1 MGDLQRIGNQA
12 LQNAPQPLRRA
23 LDNLGV
29 QFRGATPDEY
39 HTDGNY
45 DSSNIAGVPQGDP
58 RTVRV
63 MAPRAF
69 EDNADQLATHE
80 GMHVAQNNWA
90 PAIQKA
96 IPADN
101 PHDLYNYG
109 GTGGV
114 KSLLAR
120 GGTIADMPREQAAAA
135 MQYGQSQGMPE
146 PYNQLAHTIDK
157 IPLST
162 IEMTDPMAKTM
173 NMHPRTPQV
182 PPSSVPGMNFA
193 KEIYQPGQPA
203 PGDPLTI
210 DPGAMPQLP
219 APTENAL
226 PPSALDRN
234 IANDQQQLQKVRF
247 AQANPW
253 GTANNHPGTM
263 GKIAH
268 VLSVAGNIAGDIVAP
283 STMSLIP
290 GTQLNRQVQE
300 GGLAHRL
307 NEEQEEESQN
317 QGRDATT
324 QATQLAN
331 ANEPQHAS
339 DTHAASVAQTGL
351 ANAETQKA
359 LHPTPQNEFELWRQ
373 QNPGGTP
380 EQYNQVMS
388 KPLTDQDAAGRNAVW
403 DTIADKY
410 HLPKGQFKAGMSG
423 ADATALATA
432 LNNVVGKDQGGQ
444 KIIIQGQ
451 NAANAAGKTRDANT
465 EKAYTAAS
473 KDLNSQFS
481 AAQTQAETL
490 ATAREELHSG
500 AVGQAAGTIKTLV
513 GLAGGKGTG
522 VRITQAELN
531 AIAHARGIQG
541 DFEGFVNKLSGQG
554 ALSGPQLKQM
564 DDLLSDVEG
573 KIRQKMSVQDKYLD
587 RLAGANS
594 EQDIRGI
601 QSEYR
606 KEALS
611 GGQPAE
617 GGAAPTGGPAVGT
630 VEGGHRFKG
639 GNPADPNSWEKVK

>member
-1 MGDLQRIGNQA
+1 
-12 LQNAPQPLRRA
+12 
-23 LDNLGV
+23 
-29 QFRGATPDEY
+29 
-39 HTDGNY
+39 
-45 DSSNIAGVPQGDP
+45 
-58 RTVRV
+58 
-63 MAPRAF
+63 MA
-69 EDNADQLATHE
+69 NT
-80 GMHVAQNNWA
+80 N
-90 PAIQKA
+90 
-96 IPADN
+96 
-101 PHDLYNYG
+101 
-109 GTGGV
+109 
-114 KSLLAR
+114 
-120 GGTIADMPREQAAAA
+120 
-135 MQYGQSQGMPE
+135 
-146 PYNQLAHTIDK
+146 
-157 IPLST
+157 
-162 IEMTDPMAKTM
+162 PMAKTI
-173 NMHPRTPQV
+173 NTHSRVPQV
-182 PPSSVPGMNFA
+182 PPNTAPAMNFA
-193 KEIYQPGQPA
+193 NTIYAPGQPA
-203 PGDPLTI
+203 PGDDTSL
-210 DPGAMPQLP
+210 
-219 APTENAL
+219 L
-226 PPSALDRN
+226 PPDMLPHALQAQPQDAPPQQAAPIAKTLNPLQQN
-234 IANDQQQLQKVRF
+234 IASDQKQLQKVQF
-247 AQANPW
+247 AQQNPW
-253 GTANNHPGTM
+253 GTANNHPGTL

-268 VLSVAGNIAGDIVAP
+268 VLSVAGNVAGDIFAP
-283 STMSLIP
+283 NTMALIP
-290 GTQLNRQVQE
+290 GTELHNQVE
-300 GGLAHRL
+300 GNELTHRL
-307 NEEQEEESQN
+307 NSEQQEQSEN

-324 QATQLAN
+324 QATQLSN
-331 ANEPQHAS
+331 ANEPQHAA
-339 DTHAASVAQTGL
+339 DTHAQIVAETGL
-351 ANAETQKA
+351 ANAQTQKA
-359 LHPTPQNEFELWRQ
+359 LHPTPANEFELWRQ

-388 KPLTDQDAAGRNAVW
+388 KPLSDQDAASRNAVW

-554 ALSGPQLKQM
+554 ALSGPQLQQM
-564 DDLLSDVEG
+564 DDLLSAVEG
-573 KIRQKMSVQDKYLD
+573 KIREKMSVQDKYLD

-611 GGQPAE
+611 GGQPSE
-617 GGAAPTGGPAVGT
+617 GNGAPTGG
-630 VEGGHRFKG
+630 EGVVYDAKGVGHRYKG
-639 GNPADPNSWEKVK
+639 TGPRSDPKNWQEVR